1 MKSSVVH
8 QSTTLTYAGR
18 SLSTL
23 SFFFFL
29 SIAPCDALHYS
40 QTRGL
45 SIFFSLHFVMTSH
58 CHVTP
63 LISGSIL
70 LLVKSK
76 RDSVNP
82 RRERLLLQ
90 KQVTRFTTFTDGP
103 NGFKLLSRSNFFSA
117 KSKGQ
122 EKSISISVFLR
133 LFLWGRGHPLP
144 MTLHKRFTSYVVGR
158 KNVQLSLFIT
168 NHMITNQYL
177 KVCRY

>member
-8 QSTTLTYAGR
+8 QSTILTYAGR

-23 SFFFFL
+23 SFFL
-29 SIAPCDALHYS
+29 SFYCAMRCTALLLD
-40 QTRGL
+40 TGTVNL
-45 SIFFSLHFVMTSH
+45 FSLHFVMTSH

-63 LISGSIL
+63 LISGSFL

-133 LFLWGRGHPLP
+133 LVLWGRGHPLP

-168 NHMITNQYL
+168 NHIITDQYL
-177 KVCRY
+177 KVCGY